1 MLDEP
6 RASKRHDYVVQQWPR
21 EPRDPIAVARCLGPE
36 SETIGVVIRDR
47 MTCNEADR

>member
-21 EPRDPIAVARCLGPE
+21 EPRASIAVACCLRPE

-47 MTCNEADR
+47 MTRNAAD